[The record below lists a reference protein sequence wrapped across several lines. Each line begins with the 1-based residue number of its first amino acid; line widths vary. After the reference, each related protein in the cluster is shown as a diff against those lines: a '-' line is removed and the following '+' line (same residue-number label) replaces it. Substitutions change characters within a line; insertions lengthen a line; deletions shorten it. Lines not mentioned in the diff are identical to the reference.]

1 MKNKFGFFLFFL
13 LLTACQ
19 NSYEPDH
26 SLKQAWTN
34 ELENTQPSQIPY
46 GLVYE
51 TGSKKLIYV
60 AVHSAFSPAKGR
72 ALIESLIKTQK
83 PQIILCQGHTEERV
97 SPTAVKF
104 KIDNPHVILTGASAP
119 RKKIIDHLALYGV
132 SERDYEIYSLVTLIN
147 QQWQFEINSPKDLN
161 AKIVHYLKTTPH
173 AKRFHLTFEDVQTW
187 FYEKTGHPMTIEAL
201 FEGLLVAPQDPH
213 LASTTYLQKISFY
226 QDEIDDA
233 VAMSALGKALENYDT
248 VMIIRASSKYVTER
262 AILHKMLGVSEP
274 TKIVN

>member
-1 MKNKFGFFLFFL
+1 MKNKLGFILPFL
-13 LLTACQ
+13 LLTTCQ

-26 SLKQAWTN
+26 GLKQAWTN

-60 AVHSAFSPAKGR
+60 AVHNAFGPAKGR

-97 SPTAVKF
+97 SPSAVSF
-104 KIDNPHVILTGASAP
+104 KLDSPHVILKGASAS
-119 RKKIIDHLALYGV
+119 RKKIIEHLVLYGV
-132 SERDYEIYSLVTLIN
+132 SERDYEIFSLVTLIN
-147 QQWQFEINSPKDLN
+147 QQWKFETNSPKDLK
-161 AKIVHYLKTTPH
+161 AKIIHYLKSTPH
-173 AKRFHLTFEDVQTW
+173 AKELHLTFEDVQTW
-187 FYEKTGHPMTIEAL
+187 FYEKTGHPMTAEAL
-201 FEGLLVAPQDPH
+201 FEGLLVAPQDSR
-213 LASTTYLQKISFY
+213 LTNTTYLQKLSFY

-233 VAMSALGKALENYDT
+233 VAMNALGKALENYDT

-262 AILHKMLGVSEP
+262 AIVHKMLGVSEP
-274 TKIVN
+274 IKIVN